1 MSDLQDM
8 RIALKNIQMLADEL
22 TDKNIGHL
30 EDLHDEVDRIREMI
44 SPDNLENIISTL
56 LTVREVAEIGEM
68 TPNGVRKACA
78 SGKLKPFRTSGND
91 RLFDP
96 QDVHEWDN
104 NRVF

>member
-8 RIALKNIQMLADEL
+8 RIALKNIQVFADEL
-22 TDKNIGHL
+22 TDKNFGHL

-44 SPDNLENIISTL
+44 SPDNPENIISTL
-56 LTVREVAEIGEM
+56 LTVREVAEMGEM

-96 QDVHEWDN
+96 QDVYEWDN

>member
-8 RIALKNIQMLADEL
+8 RIALKNIQVLADEL
-22 TDKNIGHL
+22 TDKNFGHL
-30 EDLHDEVDRIREMI
+30 EDLHDEVVRIREMI
-44 SPDNLENIISTL
+44 SPDNPENIISTL
-56 LTVREVAEIGEM
+56 LTVREVAEMGEM

-96 QDVHEWDN
+96 QDVYEWDN

>member
-8 RIALKNIQMLADEL
+8 RIALKNIQVLADEL
-22 TDKNIGHL
+22 TDKNFGHL

-44 SPDNLENIISTL
+44 SPDNPENIISTL
-56 LTVREVAEIGEM
+56 LTVREVAEMEEM

-96 QDVHEWDN
+96 QDVAAWSN
-104 NRVF
+104 TRCN

>member
-8 RIALKNIQMLADEL
+8 RIALKNIQLLADEL
-22 TDKNIGHL
+22 TDKNFGHL
-30 EDLHDEVDRIREMI
+30 EDLHDEVDSIREMI
-44 SPDNLENIISTL
+44 SPDNPENIISTL
-56 LTVREVAEIGEM
+56 LTVREVAEMGEM

-96 QDVHEWDN
+96 QDVYEWDN

>member
-30 EDLHDEVDRIREMI
+30 EDLHDEVDSIREMI
-44 SPDNLENIISTL
+44 SPDNPENIISTL

>member
-8 RIALKNIQMLADEL
+8 RIALKNIQLIADEL

-44 SPDNLENIISTL
+44 SPDNPENIISTL
-56 LTVREVAEIGEM
+56 LTVREVAEMAEM

-91 RLFDP
+91 RLFDS
-96 QDVHEWDN
+96 QDVAVWSN
-104 NRVF
+104 TRCN

>member
-44 SPDNLENIISTL
+44 SPDNPENIISTL

-78 SGKLKPFRTSGND
+78 SGNLKPFRTSGND

-96 QDVHEWDN
+96 QDVHEWSN

>member
-44 SPDNLENIISTL
+44 SPDNPENIISTL
-56 LTVREVAEIGEM
+56 LTVREVAEIVEM

-96 QDVHEWDN
+96 QDVYAWEN
-104 NRVF
+104 TRGV

>member
-44 SPDNLENIISTL
+44 SPDSPENIISTL
-56 LTVREVAEIGEM
+56 LTVREVAEMGEM

-96 QDVHEWDN
+96 QDVCEWDN

>member
-44 SPDNLENIISTL
+44 SPDNPENIISTL

-96 QDVHEWDN
+96 QDVYAWGN
-104 NRVF
+104 TRGI

>member
-8 RIALKNIQMLADEL
+8 RFALKNIQLLADEL
-22 TDKNIGHL
+22 TDKNFGHL
-30 EDLHDEVDRIREMI
+30 EDLHDEVDSICEMI
-44 SPDNLENIISTL
+44 SPDNPENIISTL
-56 LTVREVAEIGEM
+56 LTVREVAEMGEM

-96 QDVHEWDN
+96 QDVYEWDN

>member
-8 RIALKNIQMLADEL
+8 RIALKNIQLLADEL

-44 SPDNLENIISTL
+44 SPDNPENIISTL
-56 LTVREVAEIGEM
+56 FTVREVAEHEGM

-78 SGKLKPFRTSGND
+78 TGHLKPFRTSGND

-96 QDVHEWDN
+96 QDVAAWSN
-104 NRVF
+104 TRCN

>member
-44 SPDNLENIISTL
+44 SPDNPENIISTL

>member
-8 RIALKNIQMLADEL
+8 RIALKNIQVLADNL
-22 TDKNIGHL
+22 TDKNFGHL

-44 SPDNLENIISTL
+44 SPDNPENIISTL
-56 LTVREVAEIGEM
+56 LTVREVAEMGEM

-96 QDVHEWDN
+96 QDVYEWDN